1 MKKLLALVLALVMV
15 FALAACGSG
24 ESTPTTDPNAG
35 ASTTPSGDDT
45 PTVEPVTIN
54 IGYMNN
60 YGSLWSLLAARE
72 MGYFEEQGITL
83 NLISFDTGP
92 NIIAAMEGGS
102 VDIGYIGDGAH
113 SLCVAGNASI
123 ITLSH
128 ISNGDA
134 VIGGPNVQSIA
145 DLAGKTVAYSSGTTS
160 ENILV
165 QALASEG
172 MTMDDITAMD
182 MDASAIVT
190 AMLSGQVDACAI
202 WSPNSTTV
210 LDELEGATVLADNVT
225 FADSSI
231 ALSSWI
237 AMPDRVESD
246 RDVLVRFV
254 RALFRGMDYAADG
267 NYEEVAG
274 WVAGILATDP
284 EATYKEYT
292 SGDWLT
298 GEEVYNGVAD
308 GTVNN
313 YYQLQQD
320 LMIANP
326 DSGVTETVALEDY
339 IAFDIMTEAG
349 DSLYG
354 EAAE

>member
-1 MKKLLALVLALVMV
+1 MKKFLALMLSLVM
-15 FALAACGSG
+15 ALSLAACGG
-24 ESTPTTDPNAG
+24 ETSTDETTDD
-35 ASTTPSGDDT
+35 TTT
-45 PTVEPVTIN
+45 TETETTVEPVTLN

-60 YGSLWSLLAARE
+60 YGSLWSLMAAQE
-72 MGYFEEQGITL
+72 MGYFEDQGITL
-83 NLISFDTGP
+83 NLISFDSGP

-102 VDIGYIGDGAH
+102 VDIGDIGDGAH
-113 SLCVAGNASI
+113 RLCAEGSASI

-134 VIGGPNVQSIA
+134 VIGGPNVKTIA

-165 QALASEG
+165 QALATEG

-202 WSPNSTTV
+202 WSPQSTTV
-210 LDELEGATVLADNVT
+210 LDQLGDDATILADNVM
-225 FADSSI
+225 FADQSI

-237 AMPDRVESD
+237 VLPSSLEEDH
-246 RDVLVRFV
+246 DVLVRFLT
-254 RALFRGMDYAADG
+254 ALYQGMDYAAEDHHD
-267 NYEEVAG
+267 EVAQ
-274 WVAGILATDP
+274 WVADQLAADYD
-284 EATYKEYT
+284 ATYGETT

-298 GEEVYNGVAD
+298 GQEVYNGVAD
-308 GTVNN
+308 GTVAG
-313 YYQLQQD
+313 YYEFQQE
-320 LMIANP
+320 LMIAA
-326 DSGVTETVALEDY
+326 GTLEEAVPVENY
-339 IAFDIMTEAG
+339 VAFDLMTEVG

-354 EAAE
+354 NAG

>member
-1 MKKLLALVLALVMV
+1 MKKFLALMLSLVM
-15 FALAACGSG
+15 ALSLAACGG
-24 ESTPTTDPNAG
+24 ETSTDETTDD
-35 ASTTPSGDDT
+35 TTT
-45 PTVEPVTIN
+45 TETETTVEPVTLN

-60 YGSLWSLLAARE
+60 YGSLWSLMAAQE
-72 MGYFEEQGITL
+72 MGYFEDQGITL
-83 NLISFDTGP
+83 NLISFDSGP

-113 SLCVAGNASI
+113 RLCAEGSASI

-134 VIGGPNVQSIA
+134 VIGGPNVKTIA

-165 QALASEG
+165 QALATEG

-202 WSPNSTTV
+202 WSPQSTTV
-210 LDELEGATVLADNVT
+210 LDQLGDDATILADNVM
-225 FADSSI
+225 FADQSI

-237 AMPDRVESD
+237 VLPSSLEEDH
-246 RDVLVRFV
+246 DVLVRFLT
-254 RALFRGMDYAADG
+254 ALYQGMDYAAEEHHD
-267 NYEEVAG
+267 EVAQ
-274 WVAGILATDP
+274 WVADQLAADYD
-284 EATYKEYT
+284 ATYGETT

-298 GEEVYNGVAD
+298 GQEVYNGVAD
-308 GTVNN
+308 GTVAGYYEFQQELMVAAGTLEEAVPVEN
-313 YYQLQQD
+313 YVAFD
-320 LMIANP
+320 LM
-326 DSGVTETVALEDY
+326 TEV
-339 IAFDIMTEAG
+339 G

-354 EAAE
+354 NAG

>member
-1 MKKLLALVLALVMV
+1 MKKFLALMLSLVM
-15 FALAACGSG
+15 ALSLAACGG
-24 ESTPTTDPNAG
+24 ETSTDETTDD
-35 ASTTPSGDDT
+35 TTT
-45 PTVEPVTIN
+45 TETETTVEPVTLN

-60 YGSLWSLLAARE
+60 YGSLWSLMAAQE
-72 MGYFEEQGITL
+72 MGYFEDQGITL
-83 NLISFDTGP
+83 NLISFDSGP

-113 SLCVAGNASI
+113 RLCAEGSASI

-134 VIGGPNVQSIA
+134 VIGGPNVKTIA

-165 QALASEG
+165 QALATEG

-202 WSPNSTTV
+202 WSPQSTTV
-210 LDELEGATVLADNVT
+210 LDQLGDDATILADNVM
-225 FADSSI
+225 FADQSI

-237 AMPDRVESD
+237 VLPSSLEEDH
-246 RDVLVRFV
+246 DVLVRFLT
-254 RALFRGMDYAADG
+254 ALYQGMDYAAEDHHD
-267 NYEEVAG
+267 EVAQ
-274 WVAGILATDP
+274 WVADQLAADYD
-284 EATYKEYT
+284 ATYGETT

-298 GEEVYNGVAD
+298 GQEVYNGVAD
-308 GTVNN
+308 GTVAG
-313 YYQLQQD
+313 YYEFQQE
-320 LMIANP
+320 LMIAA
-326 DSGVTETVALEDY
+326 GTLEEAGPVENY
-339 IAFDIMTEAG
+339 VAFDLMTEVG

-354 EAAE
+354 NAG

>member
-1 MKKLLALVLALVMV
+1 MKKFLALMLSLVM
-15 FALAACGSG
+15 ALSLAACGG
-24 ESTPTTDPNAG
+24 ETSTDET
-35 ASTTPSGDDT
+35 
-45 PTVEPVTIN
+45 TVEPVTLN

-60 YGSLWSLLAARE
+60 YGSLWSLMAAQE
-72 MGYFEEQGITL
+72 MGYFEDQGITL
-83 NLISFDTGP
+83 NLISFDSGP

-113 SLCVAGNASI
+113 RLCAEGSASI

-134 VIGGPNVQSIA
+134 VIGGPNVKTIA

-165 QALASEG
+165 QALATEG

-202 WSPNSTTV
+202 WSPQSTTV
-210 LDELEGATVLADNVT
+210 LDQLGDDATILADNVM
-225 FADSSI
+225 FADQSI

-237 AMPDRVESD
+237 VLPSSLEEDH
-246 RDVLVRFV
+246 DVLVRFLT
-254 RALFRGMDYAADG
+254 ALYQGMDYAAEDHHD
-267 NYEEVAG
+267 EVAQ
-274 WVAGILATDP
+274 WVADQLAADYD
-284 EATYKEYT
+284 ATYGETT

-298 GEEVYNGVAD
+298 GQEVYNGVAD
-308 GTVNN
+308 GTVAG
-313 YYQLQQD
+313 YYEFQQE
-320 LMIANP
+320 LMIAA
-326 DSGVTETVALEDY
+326 GTLEEAVPVENY
-339 IAFDIMTEAG
+339 VAFDLMTEVG

-354 EAAE
+354 NAG